1 MAEELRVDAFLVV
14 PPAGSR
20 HWSGA
25 RVPVCANEGKH
36 LRGLQYSNALNVAV
50 EAKPMLT
57 PDRANVGLCRQC
69 RPDVGF
75 TLVGHSVP
83 LGSCRG
89 FLFFFRLPQIVFLFV
104 FLSL

>member
-50 EAKPMLT
+50 EANKPM
-57 PDRANVGLCRQC
+57 
-69 RPDVGF
+69 
-75 TLVGHSVP
+75 
-83 LGSCRG
+83 
-89 FLFFFRLPQIVFLFV
+89 
-104 FLSL
+104 